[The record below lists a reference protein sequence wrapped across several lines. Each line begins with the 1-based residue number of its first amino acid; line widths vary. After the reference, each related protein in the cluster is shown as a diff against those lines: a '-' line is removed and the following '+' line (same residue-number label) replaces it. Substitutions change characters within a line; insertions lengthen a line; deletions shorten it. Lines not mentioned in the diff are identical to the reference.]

1 MNFTKRI
8 LTTVLSALI
17 FVGIMLGG
25 TYGVVKIF
33 QYKDNSNNVVVKDD
47 KTDDCLH
54 NIVVVTVI
62 EKSIESQ
69 WFSTSY
75 IVVAEDGF
83 GNSYTLHMSQ
93 NGYYSLK
100 VNGQYSY
107 CTKCKQVFL
116 K

>member
-54 NIVVVTVI
+54 NIVVVTVT

-83 GNSYTLHMSQ
+83 GNSYTFHMSQ